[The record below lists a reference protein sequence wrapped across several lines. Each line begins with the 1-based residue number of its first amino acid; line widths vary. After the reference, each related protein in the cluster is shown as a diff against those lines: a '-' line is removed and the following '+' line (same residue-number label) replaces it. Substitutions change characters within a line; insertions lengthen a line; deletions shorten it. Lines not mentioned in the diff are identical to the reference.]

1 VQTNKPE
8 MLQPKAFYEHTMQQN
23 ATAPNFETG
32 GAYCTPPDSSC
43 FNGAMARQKKGRK
56 KGGNR
61 MR

>member
-1 VQTNKPE
+1 